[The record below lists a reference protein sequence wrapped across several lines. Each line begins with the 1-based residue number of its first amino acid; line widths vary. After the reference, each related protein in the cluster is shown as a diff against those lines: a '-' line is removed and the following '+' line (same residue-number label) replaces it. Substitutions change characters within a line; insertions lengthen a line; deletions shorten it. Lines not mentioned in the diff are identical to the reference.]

1 MLDKNSIASDSDN
14 KATAPLAGSDAYLV
28 IEAGND
34 KPSLLLDTAEDIWHT
49 VPQAFPTDF
58 EQPFTIIDYDK
69 FAP

>member
-14 KATAPLAGSDAYLV
+14 KATAPL
-28 IEAGND
+28 AGND